1 VWDHDLREYNN
12 PLPRWWLWLFYITV
26 VFGLLYLVLY
36 PGLGAFAGLRG
47 WTQERQY
54 NEESAAVEA
63 RASAI
68 LAPLAAMPVS
78 ELARNAQAMS
88 TARNLYL
95 QDCAQC
101 HGSDGGGGAG
111 PRLAGKVADDFPD
124 VEDQIAFVT
133 KGKGGMPAFGG
144 SLSAAD
150 IRAVVEYTRSGLGG

>member
-1 VWDHDLREYNN
+1 MFRK
-12 PLPRWWLWLFYITV
+12 V
-26 VFGLLYLVLY
+26 VNVIEVLALV
-36 PGLGAFAGLRG
+36 
-47 WTQERQY
+47 
-54 NEESAAVEA
+54 AAVFVVVMLFVAE
-63 RASAI
+63 
-68 LAPLAAMPVS
+68 P
-78 ELARNAQAMS
+78 EHS
-88 TARNLYL
+88 TAAAKGGVNIYNPETGALPAGGAEIYAAR
-95 QDCAQC
+95 CAGC

>member
-1 VWDHDLREYNN
+1 MFRK
-12 PLPRWWLWLFYITV
+12 V
-26 VFGLLYLVLY
+26 VNVIEVLALV
-36 PGLGAFAGLRG
+36 
-47 WTQERQY
+47 
-54 NEESAAVEA
+54 AAVFVVVMLFVAEPEHSTA
-63 RASAI
+63 ASGGDASAVYNPETGALPAGGAEI
-68 LAPLAAMPVS
+68 YAA
-78 ELARNAQAMS
+78 R
-88 TARNLYL
+88 
-95 QDCAQC
+95 CAGC